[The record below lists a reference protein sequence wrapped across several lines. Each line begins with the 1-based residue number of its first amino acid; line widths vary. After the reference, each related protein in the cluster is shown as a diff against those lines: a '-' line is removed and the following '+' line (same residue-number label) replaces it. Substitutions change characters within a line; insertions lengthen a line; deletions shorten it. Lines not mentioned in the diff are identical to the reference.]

1 MFAGA
6 AVAAPPSNVKVTESG
21 GRITA
26 TWNEPGILNVPLA
39 AEIARSPKTAADGS
53 FSSAGKIRTPLGEID
68 MKYTSPVLPNG
79 IWYIH
84 IGAYELGEKCDVD
97 EDGNLTCPPE
107 WSPTVTVRIG
117 PGSGP
122 AVRDTITGFQ
132 VLRVAKRQKAAKLR
146 VQASMAEKG
155 KIAVRGTVSVPN
167 AAKVFKL
174 RPVSVNA
181 TAGKTVT
188 ILVKL
193 PKQALKAARGAL
205 KRGKRVK
212 ASLTIIAN
220 DAAGNKKAEKRSV
233 RLRIGRYSSAALVS
247 GVECMGNG
255 LRRGLWNVPRQKA
268 QRKASTGASRS

>member
-1 MFAGA
+1 MLEFMSRGKLYWAIALVAVGLVCAAA

-53 FSSAGKIRTPLGEID
+53 FSSPGKIRTPLGEID

-193 PKQALKAARGAL
+193 PKQALKAVRGAL

-233 RLRIGRYSSAALVS
+233 RLR
-247 GVECMGNG
+247 
-255 LRRGLWNVPRQKA
+255 
-268 QRKASTGASRS
+268 